1 MICQI
6 KMIEPILS
14 KMNYPKHSINV
25 IQKNTSFCFFKKIIR
40 VSLICIGLSFSFQE
54 VSGQVVFSLQ
64 QTINLAVD
72 SSIQALNARNEY
84 LRGEWQYHSFKVYHL
99 PTVTLQT
106 NPIAYNRV
114 FVRRYDSENNI
125 DIYREQQSLY
135 SYGNLSIQ
143 QNFGLTGGRFFV
155 DTEVG
160 FLRNFGSDNP
170 YTQFSSVPFRVGY
183 SQSLFGFNPY
193 KWDKQIE
200 PLKYVKV
207 RKKILYDIA
216 LTTEKAAE
224 VFFEL
229 AASQASQHLA
239 AQQLANADTLYKIGL
254 ERYNLGLLPKSDL
267 LALKLQAL
275 NTKSILET
283 AILNRKRSYFNYCHF
298 LRIEPQS
305 EEFEV
310 SLPTVIEDI
319 DFDIETA
326 VQSALKNNPSIPE
339 VRERVLSAERELEQA
354 KRANR
359 FSANVSA
366 SLGFN
371 QVANTFSG
379 AYTRPLQQNMAS
391 VSLTIPILDWGVG
404 KGKIAVADENL
415 HIIKLE
421 SQQTEE
427 KLMQE
432 VINSVSEL
440 NLFRS
445 HFITAVEAK
454 EIADEAYT
462 TARELFIVGKTDLS
476 SLNLAV
482 AGQIEAENGYVQ
494 ALRNYWNS
502 YYKVKRLTLI

>member
-1 MICQI
+1 M
-6 KMIEPILS
+6 
-14 KMNYPKHSINV
+14 
-25 IQKNTSFCFFKKIIR
+25 
-40 VSLICIGLSFSFQE
+40 
-54 VSGQVVFSLQ
+54 
-64 QTINLAVD
+64 
-72 SSIQALNARNEY
+72 
-84 LRGEWQYHSFKVYHL
+84 
-99 PTVTLQT
+99 
-106 NPIAYNRV
+106 
-114 FVRRYDSENNI
+114 
-125 DIYREQQSLY
+125 
-135 SYGNLSIQ
+135 
-143 QNFGLTGGRFFV
+143 
-155 DTEVG
+155 
-160 FLRNFGSDNP
+160 
-170 YTQFSSVPFRVGY
+170 
-183 SQSLFGFNPY
+183 
-193 KWDKQIE
+193 
-200 PLKYVKV
+200 
-207 RKKILYDIA
+207 
-216 LTTEKAAE
+216 
-224 VFFEL
+224 
-229 AASQASQHLA
+229 
-239 AQQLANADTLYKIGL
+239 
-254 ERYNLGLLPKSDL
+254 
-267 LALKLQAL
+267 
-275 NTKSILET
+275 
-283 AILNRKRSYFNYCHF
+283 
-298 LRIEPQS
+298 RIEPQS